1 MNIYKRVRKVGK
13 HLKIYAVNIE
23 TLKTMQEEIWSEW
36 IHLLD
41 CTRRERIVEL
51 RQRKDQIQSI
61 GAGLLLRYSFL
72 KEGYTTEQWGQI
84 KIQRS
89 SSGKPSVV
97 QYPEFCYSLS
107 HSGKWVICGT
117 HSKAL
122 GADIQEMRPWKEN
135 VAKRFFAQEEYERIL
150 KTQEYEKQNMF
161 YKLWTAKESYGKLT
175 GDGIGKGI
183 SHYLTTAD
191 FERITD
197 TEKRT
202 TAKIRLYDT
211 IPDYMVCICVKEE
224 DVFPKEIE
232 MVDWKKLLPR
242 NYEDTE

>member
-1 MNIYKRVRKVGK
+1 M
-13 HLKIYAVNIE
+13 KIYAANTE
-23 TLKTMQEEIWSEW
+23 ALKTMQEEIWSEW

-51 RQRKDQIQSI
+51 KQKKDRIQSI

-72 KEGYTTEQWGQI
+72 REGYTVAQWEQI

-89 SSGKPSVV
+89 ISGKPSIV

-107 HSGKWVICGT
+107 HSGDWVICGV
-117 HSKAL
+117 HSKEL
-122 GADIQEMRPWKEN
+122 GADIQEMRPWKEK

-150 KTQEYEKQNMF
+150 RAQEEEKQNMF

-183 SHYLTTAD
+183 SQYLTSDD
-191 FERITD
+191 FTMITD
-197 TEKRT
+197 TEKDIK
-202 TAKIRLYDT
+202 AKIEVYDT
-211 IPDYMVCICVKEE
+211 ILDYMVCICVKEGST
-224 DVFPKEIE
+224 FPKDIE
-232 MVDWKKLLPR
+232 VVDWKELLK
-242 NYEDTE
+242 